1 MLKDLLLIQ
10 SNQNVSD
17 AIIRIAEIIDDICK
31 VYVSN
36 LFDHKLILNFH
47 ITYLIPRCFFN
58 FGTLIAYK
66 YK

>member
-1 MLKDLLLIQ
+1 MSKDLLLIQ

-36 LFDHKLILNFH
+36 LFDHILILSFH
-47 ITYLIPRCFFN
+47 IISYSSLLF
-58 FGTLIAYK
+58 
-66 YK
+66 